1 MHVFPYSPRQGA
13 VSAKWKD
20 TDPVVKRARA
30 EELGKVKLQL
40 KQTFAESMY
49 GRAEP
54 VLVEE
59 IVDGKAVGY
68 TPNYLRVYFDGDE
81 NDVGKI
87 VDVIVGAP
95 YLDGANG
102 TAVYAKK

>member
-1 MHVFPYSPRQGA
+1 M
-13 VSAKWKD
+13 
-20 TDPVVKRARA
+20 
-30 EELGKVKLQL
+30 
-40 KQTFAESMY
+40 
-49 GRAEP
+49 
-54 VLVEE
+54 EE

-87 VDVIVGAP
+87 VNVTVGAP

>member
-1 MHVFPYSPRQGA
+1 
-13 VSAKWKD
+13 
-20 TDPVVKRARA
+20 
-30 EELGKVKLQL
+30 
-40 KQTFAESMY
+40 MY
-49 GRAEP
+49 GKTEP

-87 VDVIVGAP
+87 VNVIVGAP